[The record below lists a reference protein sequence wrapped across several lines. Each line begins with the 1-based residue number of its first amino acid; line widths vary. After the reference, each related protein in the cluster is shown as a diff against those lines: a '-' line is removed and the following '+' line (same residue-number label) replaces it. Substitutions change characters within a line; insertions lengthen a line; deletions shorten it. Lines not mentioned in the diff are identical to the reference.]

1 MHGVKIFNKFSVT
14 SAHMLFLLAV
24 LCIFRP
30 VQHANAQSLLH
41 YTFNELFLQY
51 LQYFFYGN
59 IPLKPH
65 LCYNDYVYLLTIFK
79 GK

>member
-1 MHGVKIFNKFSVT
+1 MERVNNIPKRDDIKEYE
-14 SAHMLFLLAV
+14 
-24 LCIFRP
+24 CPICRD
-30 VQHANAQSLLH
+30 LH

>member
-1 MHGVKIFNKFSVT
+1 
-14 SAHMLFLLAV
+14 MLFLLAV

-30 VQHANAQSLLH
+30 VQHAKAQSLLH

-59 IPLKPH
+59 IPLKRH
-65 LCYNDYVYLLTIFK
+65 VWYNDYVYLLTIFK